1 MGKMV
6 QTYLASLFSLT
17 GNVALVTYGKVSVRT
32 IDDNPY
38 HLLPGSGCTRG
49 IGQTLALALA
59 KAGADIVLVQV
70 RIILHMHKLRQ
81 YLHLIH
87 LER

>member
-1 MGKMV
+1 MV

-17 GNVALVTYGKVSVRT
+17 GSVALVTYAKASVRT
-32 IDDNPY
+32 IDDNSY
-38 HLLPGSGCTRG
+38 HLLTGSGCTRG

-70 RIILHMHKLRQ
+70 RLILHIHKSGR
-81 YLHLIH
+81 YSH
-87 LER
+87 

>member
-1 MGKMV
+1 MEKMV

-17 GNVALVTYGKVSVRT
+17 GSVALVTYAKASVRT
-32 IDDNPY
+32 IDDNSY

-70 RIILHMHKLRQ
+70 RLILHIHKSRR
-81 YLHLIH
+81 YSH
-87 LER
+87 